1 MQEKRQAEEKDITRF
16 LRKNGTTQRMY
27 IVKYM
32 KEDIDKDGN
41 KKKFTTVCSKT
52 TDNMLRTMK
61 KTKKVRAM
69 NGMYTIIKK
78 RPAKKEK
85 KIADNAELSKK
96 QDADTKQE
104 KKAEPAPRFSEKVEK
119 DLNLAKSLQGTAFLL
134 EAATLLL
141 DKIRPINGSHETV
154 ISEKKEKCQAY
165 LASVKKISYEKFARQ
180 VVQRKNKYGAMVKKA
195 RESYNK
201 KHFRGMQIET
211 YDIADFR
218 DAFSDVILQI
228 REECE
233 CMRSASPITDEEEA
247 VSDSCKLVSTALNE
261 TCRNDY
267 DIVID
272 SYEYDEELNMF
283 KIDISELKGTSY
295 KISQIY
301 LDGKNCTFSVVHGNE
316 PTPRR
321 RSDCT
326 IEFYPGVEISDNSKH
341 ILTIMVRCAE
351 FSFEIA
357 GRHGPRMN
365 PLSHIKN
372 DVEMIDFKGR
382 RGKSNTVV
390 LKPQMGG
397 KIQDVIESHSG
408 KKFSCQCGKTHPCK
422 GWIGRPHSSG
432 IPDKSGTKYWMMI
445 RCNDSD
451 RVIPLRYIQS
461 QPVPE

>member
-1 MQEKRQAEEKDITRF
+1 MDIVSEDDLYNLIKEHGIIRRKDIIKWMVERRDEGSKSGCDKTVDNKL
-16 LRKNGTTQRMY
+16 LRL
-27 IVKYM
+27 
-32 KEDIDKDGN
+32 KD
-41 KKKFTTVCSKT
+41 
-52 TDNMLRTMK
+52 
-61 KTKKVRAM
+61 TKKVNPTLKGYR
-69 NGMYTIIKK
+69 IIKTRPKK
-78 RPAKKEK
+78 RKKKTGDEK
-85 KIADNAELSKK
+85 TT
-96 QDADTKQE
+96 QDKE
-104 KKAEPAPRFSEKVEK
+104 VKPKPVFSEKVEK

-134 EAATLLL
+134 EAAMLLL

-165 LASVKKISYEKFARQ
+165 LASVKKIIDKKFECLA
-180 VVQRKNKYGAMVKKA
+180 VQRKNKYGAIVRKA
-195 RESYNK
+195 QKSYNK

-233 CMRSASPITDEEEA
+233 CMRSASPITDEEGA
-247 VSDSCKLVSTALNE
+247 VSDSCRLVSMALNK

-295 KISQIY
+295 EISQIY

-316 PTPRR
+316 PTPRQS
-321 RSDCT
+321 SDCT
-326 IEFYPGVEISDNSKH
+326 IEFYPEVEISDNSKH

-357 GRHGPRMN
+357 GRHRPRGN
-365 PLSHIKN
+365 HILDHIKN

-397 KIQDVIESHSG
+397 KIQDIIESHSG

-422 GWIGRPHSSG
+422 GWIGRSHSNG

-445 RCNDSD
+445 RCNDLD
-451 RVIPLRYIQS
+451 RVIPLRHIQS
-461 QPVPE
+461 QIVPE

>member
-1 MQEKRQAEEKDITRF
+1 
-16 LRKNGTTQRMY
+16 
-27 IVKYM
+27 
-32 KEDIDKDGN
+32 
-41 KKKFTTVCSKT
+41 
-52 TDNMLRTMK
+52 MK
-61 KTKKVRAM
+61 KTKKVRNV

-141 DKIRPINGSHETV
+141 DKIRPSNGSHKTV

-180 VVQRKNKYGAMVKKA
+180 VVQRKNKYGAMVRKA

-233 CMRSASPITDEEEA
+233 CMRSASPTTYEEEA
-247 VSDSCKLVSTALNE
+247 VSDSCRLVSTALNE

-295 KISQIY
+295 EISQIY

-316 PTPRR
+316 PTPRQ

-357 GRHGPRMN
+357 GRHGPRRN
-365 PLSHIKN
+365 PFLSHIKN

-397 KIQDVIESHSG
+397 KIRDVIKSHSG

-422 GWIGRPHSSG
+422 GWIGRPHSNG

-451 RVIPLRYIQS
+451 RVIPLRHIQS
-461 QPVPE
+461 QTVPE